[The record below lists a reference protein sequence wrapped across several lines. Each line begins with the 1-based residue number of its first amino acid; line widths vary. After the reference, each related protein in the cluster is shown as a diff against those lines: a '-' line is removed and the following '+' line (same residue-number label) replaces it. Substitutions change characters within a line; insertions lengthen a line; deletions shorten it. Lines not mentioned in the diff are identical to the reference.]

1 MPAITVTPEEVPTQ
15 TPEATPT
22 PRRSP
27 IWLSPA
33 LPSDL
38 RVPIEDIIQAEGTLF
53 EIVAEPVEAQLRVEP
68 DADVPLTTWFYAF
81 VSPFPTIQDGGS
93 LDGLKHVWEGDE
105 RSTTRLFASSSTVL
119 ALEKVLG
126 QPSEHGVQTVPEDAI
141 LDQAWD
147 LNPAFAIMPFELLE
161 PRWKVLE
168 VDGVSPIRKDFAEA
182 QYPLKVTYGLSG
194 DPTVLAAIETHLSW
208 PGTNRDP
215 DRLTSI
221 VMTGTTAL
229 TRTTASRMDRYGV
242 TYPGEM
248 IEGWLRDADIAH
260 ISNEVSFTEACPPP
274 DPFQET
280 LRFCSV
286 PRHIALLEA
295 IGMDV
300 IELTGNH
307 VMDWGPE
314 AFLYSLDLYSERA
327 WGVFGGGKN
336 LKGALTPAI
345 FEHNGNRLAF
355 LGCNAAGP
363 SDVWASESAPGA
375 APCSSEALFL
385 EVERLSAEGYVVIF
399 TFQWAEGAVIVPAQ
413 ERAFRNAIDAGARI
427 VSGSQAHQP
436 LGFEFYSDGFIHYGL
451 GNLFFDQMQALHF
464 RQEFID
470 RHVIYAGRH
479 ISTELLT
486 AMLEDYAQPR
496 PMTPE
501 EREALL
507 SDVFIKSRW

>member
-1 MPAITVTPEEVPTQ
+1 VLVITLIPEEIPTQ

-22 PRRSP
+22 LNRFP
-27 IWLSPA
+27 IWVSPA
-33 LPSDL
+33 IPFDL
-38 RVPIEDIIQAEGTLF
+38 RKPIEDIIQAEGSLY
-53 EIVAEPVEAQLRVEP
+53 EIVDEPMQAKLRVEP

-105 RSTTRLFASSSTVL
+105 RSTTRMLASTSTVL
-119 ALEKVLG
+119 ALDKVLG
-126 QPSEHGVQTVPEDAI
+126 QPSEHGVQAIPEDAI
-141 LDQAWD
+141 LNQAWD
-147 LNPAFAIMPFELLE
+147 LSPAFAIVPFESLE

-168 VDGVSPIRKDFAEA
+168 VDGASPIQVGFDEA
-182 QYPLKVTYGLSG
+182 QYPLKVTFGLSG
-194 DPTVLAAIETHLSW
+194 DPSVLGAIEPLINW

-215 DRLTSI
+215 NRLTSI

-229 TRTTASRMDRYGV
+229 TRTTASRMDRYGA
-242 TYPGEM
+242 TYPGAM
-248 IEGWLRDADIAH
+248 IEHWLRDADIAH
-260 ISNEVSFTEACPPP
+260 ISNEVSFTEDCPSP

-280 LRFCSV
+280 LRFCSA

-295 IGMDV
+295 IGVDV

-314 AFLYSLDLYSERA
+314 AFLYSLDLYSGRG
-327 WGVFGGGKN
+327 WGIFGGGKD
-336 LKGALTPAI
+336 LEGALKPAI

-363 SDVWASESAPGA
+363 SDVWASTSVPGA
-375 APCSSEALFL
+375 ASCSSEELYL
-385 EVERLSAEGYVVIF
+385 EVERLTSEGYVVIF

-413 ERAFRNAIDAGARI
+413 ERAFKNAIDAGARI
-427 VSGSQAHQP
+427 VSGSQAHRP
-436 LGFEFYSDGFIHYGL
+436 LGFEFYNDGFIHYGL

-470 RHVIYAGRH
+470 RHVIYDGRH

-507 SDVFIKSRW
+507 SDIFAKSRW